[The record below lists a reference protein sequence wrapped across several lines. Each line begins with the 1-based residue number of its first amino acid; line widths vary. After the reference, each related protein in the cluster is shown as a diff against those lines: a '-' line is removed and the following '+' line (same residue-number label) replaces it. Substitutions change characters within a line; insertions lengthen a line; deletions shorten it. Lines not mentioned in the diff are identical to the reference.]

1 MRQLFIKENQR
12 NNQRMT
18 VRDTR
23 GQILYLIEGRWG
35 RKDDII
41 TLRTLK
47 GKEYLRAKQS
57 KLSPLP
63 VFEITAQSE
72 KIGIIRKHPGLFG
85 IRDSYF
91 TLHPH
96 KWIITGDFEDLYFT
110 AYYNNDLIMECEKIQ
125 KNSCDYF
132 ELLVE
137 NDEDVPLCS
146 LITVLLD
153 HYSRKKKEEEQ
164 TEISS
169 EDAYNLGFLNNI
181 SCSIQY
187 VSENH
192 HTMKTR

>member
-18 VRDTR
+18 VRDKH

-35 RKDDII
+35 RKDDILS
-41 TLRTLK
+41 LRTLN
-47 GKEYLRAKQS
+47 GEEYLRAKQS

-63 VFEITAQSE
+63 VFEITTQDE
-72 KIGIIRKHPGLFG
+72 RLGIIRKHPGLFG

-91 TLHPH
+91 TMHPH

-110 AYYNNDLIMECEKIQ
+110 AYHNNDLIMECEKIQ
-125 KNSCDYF
+125 KNSCDHF
-132 ELLVE
+132 ELVVE

-164 TEISS
+164 TEITS

-181 SCSIQY
+181 HCSIQY
-187 VSENH
+187 FPKNH
-192 HTMKTR
+192 HTMNNR